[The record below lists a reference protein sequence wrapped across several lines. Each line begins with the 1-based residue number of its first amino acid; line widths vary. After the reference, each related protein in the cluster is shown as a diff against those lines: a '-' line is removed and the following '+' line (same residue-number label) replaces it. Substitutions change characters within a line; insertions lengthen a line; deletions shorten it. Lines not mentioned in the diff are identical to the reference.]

1 MTLDSLLTWAGLQ
14 GRGARLELACAEHP
28 DPRRGARGWTVV
40 AGPGCVADWPGAG
53 VAELFALGVRAVSIR
68 TDGCAAPERLAERLE
83 RWRVPLELA
92 GRRIDAPAP
101 GRSRRV
107 VRDGA
112 AMPTVARRTLLGLGR
127 AQEPDDGSAWRPDRA
142 ATDHRRLVAALEQLG
157 ATPGPAGEVPGPG
170 LLLSAPTCSV
180 AGQCVVACPEDAL
193 RLRTEGDVTRLA
205 FDPQRCSGCGDCLR
219 YCNTAAIRS
228 EGRST
233 WNALLAAPRTT
244 LATRRTR
251 VCERCRT
258 RFVPDGDE
266 RLCAVCSERRAN
278 PFGSSLPPEVLARLG
293 PRRDGG
299 SARRPR

>member
-1 MTLDSLLTWAGLQ
+1 MTLASLLTWAGLQ

-28 DPRRGARGWTVV
+28 DPRRGARGWTLV
-40 AGPGCVADWPGAG
+40 AGPGCVADWPDAV
-53 VAELFALGVRAVSIR
+53 VAELFALGVRAISVR
-68 TDGCAAPERLAERLE
+68 ADGCAAPERLADRLE

-92 GRRIDAPAP
+92 GRRIDTPAP

-127 AQEPDDGSAWRPDRA
+127 RQDPDDGATWRPDTA
-142 ATDHRRLVAALEQLG
+142 GTDHRRLVAALERLG
-157 ATPGPAGEVPGPG
+157 AEPGPAGEAPGPG
-170 LLLSAPTCSV
+170 LLLRAPTCSV

-193 RLRTEGDVTRLA
+193 RLTTEGDVTRLE
-205 FDPQRCSGCGDCLR
+205 FDLQRCSGCGDCLR

-228 EGRST
+228 EGPAS
-233 WNALLAAPRTT
+233 WNTLLSAPVTT

-258 RFVPDGDE
+258 RFVPDGE
-266 RLCAVCSERRAN
+266 ARLCPVCTERRAR
-278 PFGSSLPPEVLARLG
+278 PFGTSLPPEALARLR
-293 PRRDGG
+293 PRRDDGAAG
-299 SARRPR
+299 RPR